1 MADLQMFIPLTKIDE
16 EKRLVYGVA
25 TAEQPDRAGEI
36 CDYATTK
43 PYYEEW
49 SSSFSKSTGGKS
61 KGNIRAMHGDIA
73 VGKVAEIHFN
83 DEAKQIEVCAKIVDD
98 NEWQKVLE
106 GVYTGFSQGGA
117 YVKRWTHP
125 EDSTK
130 KVYTARPSEI
140 SLVDLPC
147 LPTATFSVI
156 KADGQI
162 EMRKFHSVED
172 ADLEKLVE
180 ETAEDILLIKGCE
193 WPEAVED
200 ACVLISALYDPS
212 MEKFSVD
219 QARDA
224 LGRWVAENGESAA
237 NYATG
242 AAIGGAKG
250 AILGALTAGAGGA
263 VVGGI
268 IGATTGAAERSPNA
282 AVRAA
287 GAIVSD
293 VTAVV
298 GVGRIASRALQ
309 ARGAMNATVAA
320 ANTVAGATVAASEVS
335 DSIDAVSDHGGIEQH
350 DRQTK
355 FNEALER
362 QREKM
367 ASDAAAAERRKG
379 IHAVKGTSGADLDT
393 VKERDNTMT
402 LKKTLTNDEVIAH
415 ATVLAKAAGD
425 EAKWSDFLDKARAEL
440 EEGLAKKEETK
451 VEEPLAKKE
460 EATPPV
466 SQEPKV
472 DEVEQVWLAK
482 DGSTHK
488 KKAEALAKNAEID
501 AAAAAAAVPA
511 IAALDKVEALIKG
524 AGGEDEKKVDEEEEE
539 LDDRAKLAKY
549 IGEEV
554 WDVGR
559 ALEATNILFGLL
571 AKEASETEAQP
582 GQVLSLQTAIG
593 ALKAF
598 IVSEIQEDN
607 ASEDDALKIAATGA
621 LAKVD
626 AGHLQKAHDSLVA
639 AGAKCSAA
647 KAEQTD
653 DLAKVAGERDGLQ
666 KILDSITPRIE
677 SLAAVVEA
685 QQEEIRVLK
694 AQPIPA
700 PNLRI
705 VAKGSDVRFDGGS
718 EADAKITEQFAK
730 LSPEDKA
737 TLLVK
742 LAQQNPLR
750 TVAQG

>member
-49 SSSFSKSTGGKS
+49 SSGFSKSTGGKS

-180 ETAEDILLIKGCE
+180 ETAEDIQLIKGCE

-212 MEKFSVD
+212 LEKFSVD

-224 LGRWVAENGESAA
+224 LGRWVAENGDSAA
-237 NYATG
+237 NYAAG

-250 AILGALTAGAGGA
+250 ALLGALTAGAGGA

-362 QREKM
+362 QRAKM

-425 EAKWSDFLDKARAEL
+425 ETKWSDYLDKARAEL
-440 EEGLAKKEETK
+440 EEGLAKKDDAKT
-451 VEEPLAKKE
+451 EEPLAKKDDP
-460 EATPPV
+460 APPV
-466 SQEPKV
+466 SEEPKV

-482 DGSTHK
+482 DGSPHK

-501 AAAAAAAVPA
+501 AAAAAVPA

-524 AGGEDEKKVDEEEEE
+524 AGGEEEKKVDDEEE
-539 LDDRAKLAKY
+539 LDDRTKLAKY

-571 AKEASETEAQP
+571 AKEASEAEAQP
-582 GQVLSLQTAIG
+582 GQVLSLQTAIS

-607 ASEDDALKIAATGA
+607 APEGDALKVAATGA

-647 KAEQTD
+647 KTEQTD
-653 DLAKVAGERDGLQ
+653 DLAKVAGERDSLQ
-666 KILDSITPRIE
+666 KILDGITPRIE

-694 AQPIPA
+694 SQPIPA
-700 PNLRI
+700 PNLRV
-705 VAKGSDVRFDGGS
+705 VAKGSDVQFSGGQ
-718 EADAKITEQFAK
+718 ADVDAQITEQFSK
-730 LSPEDKA
+730 LSQEDKA

-750 TVAQG
+750 HMAQG